1 MSLRGKRSL
10 RTKFLLSLTIGAVV
24 MTFLG
29 AFATYHIASQQLQA
43 QLVQRGRLLASAINH
58 SAMIASNEAEFAHVA
73 GEVMR
78 DNPEVTGLVILSQD
92 GKRTIFEEHSNPQA
106 VSRET
111 SEGLKAEARDALNTG
126 TFGLRPSD
134 GDYLKI
140 VVPLTAPIG
149 MHDQMTMGDHQV
161 ASGTPQHEQ
170 MMMPGPASNMQAEP
184 NSGFMGPANQS
195 MAMGTFGAVLM
206 TFDRNSITQSLNA
219 ILWRLLP
226 TSLVGVFM
234 TLALCYLLLYRQ
246 VLKPIGGIRGAMVR
260 QQSGQRDA
268 RAEPQSSL
276 EIDDVA
282 STLNRMLDT
291 LKEREDQI
299 EQLALNDPLT
309 GLANRTLFKQRLQ
322 DAFALASRAGDKV
335 AVLFLDLDRFKV
347 INDTY
352 GHPAGDALLKEV
364 ARRLEDQ
371 TRNVDTVAR
380 LGGDEFAIIATGFK
394 DLDYIHRLALRIID
408 AVSEAAGAAGLQ
420 TSSGTSIGITIYPD
434 DAEDTDELLRRA
446 DVALYQ
452 AKDAGRGVYRI
463 YDDLLHTANVER
475 QRLEQ
480 DFSRALDDEDQL
492 FLHYQPQIDIKTGEL
507 VAVEALVRWR
517 HPERGLV
524 SPAELIPAAEA
535 SNQMV
540 ALGDWILSTA
550 CCANRAWQEAGMAP
564 FRIAVNVSAKEIQLD
579 SFADRVGEIL
589 AETGLEPQWLELEI
603 TETTVMSDLKR
614 VSANFHKLA
623 ELGVD
628 IAIDDFGTGHSS
640 LTNLRLLP
648 FGKLKIDQSFV
659 FEITENSDDRAI
671 TEAVINIGRN
681 LGLVVIAEGVET
693 QAQLRLLEK
702 LGCDLAQ
709 GYDIGRPMGADDLA
723 IWIAERMP
731 DISTAVGFAD

>member
-134 GDYLKI
+134 GDYLQI
-140 VVPLTAPIG
+140 VVPLTTPIG
-149 MHDQMTMGDHQV
+149 MHNQMSMADDQV
-161 ASGTPQHEQ
+161 ASGTPQQKQ

-226 TSLVGVFM
+226 TSLIGVFM

-475 QRLEQ
+475 QWLQE
-480 DFSRALDDEDQL
+480 DLSRALDAEDQL
-492 FLHYQPQIDIKTGEL
+492 FLQYQPQIDIKTGEL